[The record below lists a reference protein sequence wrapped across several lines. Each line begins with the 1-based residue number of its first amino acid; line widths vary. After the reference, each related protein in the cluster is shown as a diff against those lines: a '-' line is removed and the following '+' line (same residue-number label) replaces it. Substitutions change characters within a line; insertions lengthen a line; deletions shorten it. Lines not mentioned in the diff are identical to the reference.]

1 MLAKGIYNTTV
12 RKTSQLDKKGKG
24 SVLHRFF
31 FKGKLYTNIC
41 SQETNLPNKV
51 SLDHLVRCAR
61 TYCLHITCMAIY
73 TLVGFKTQS
82 KHM

>member
-31 FKGKLYTNIC
+31 L
-41 SQETNLPNKV
+41 KV
-51 SLDHLVRCAR
+51 NYIL
-61 TYCLHITCMAIY
+61 IY
-73 TLVGFKTQS
+73 AVKKPTSPTKFL
-82 KHM
+82 